1 MMVLHLVV
9 TTSMELLLEQAM
21 ERNWVSEKAV
31 EKAEE

>member
-1 MMVLHLVV
+1 
-9 TTSMELLLEQAM
+9 MELLLEQAM